1 MSDLADKVV
10 LLWQVEGVA
19 GRGAAQVHPGR
30 GAAVVPGTNMVRAVM
45 VITSRAWNE
54 GYPKVHEG

>member
-30 GAAVVPGTNMVRAVM
+30 GAAVVPGHQHG
-45 VITSRAWNE
+45 E
-54 GYPKVHEG
+54 GSDDDHQPLPHGIMGRRFRD

>member
-30 GAAVVPGTNMVRAVM
+30 GAAVVPGHQHG
-45 VITSRAWNE
+45 E
-54 GYPKVHEG
+54 GSDGDHQ

>member
-30 GAAVVPGTNMVRAVM
+30 GAAVVPGHQHG
-45 VITSRAWNE
+45 E
-54 GYPKVHEG
+54 GSDDDHPRIIGWGIRFML

>member
-10 LLWQVEGVA
+10 LLRQVEGVA

-45 VITSRAWNE
+45 VITSRA
-54 GYPKVHEG
+54 